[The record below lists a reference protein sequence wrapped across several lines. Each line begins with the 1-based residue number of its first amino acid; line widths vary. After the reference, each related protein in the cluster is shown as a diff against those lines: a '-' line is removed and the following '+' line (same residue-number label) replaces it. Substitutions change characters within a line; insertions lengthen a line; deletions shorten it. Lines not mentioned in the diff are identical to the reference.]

1 MDGCGLS
8 GVGVVGELAKEM
20 ARKNG
25 RVNASR
31 AARRFMEMCG
41 DAERPGMPHSR
52 A

>member
-8 GVGVVGELAKEM
+8 GGGVVGELAKEM

-25 RVNASR
+25 RVSASR
-31 AARRFMEMCG
+31 AARRFMEMYRG
-41 DAERPGMPHSR
+41 AERSGSLRSR